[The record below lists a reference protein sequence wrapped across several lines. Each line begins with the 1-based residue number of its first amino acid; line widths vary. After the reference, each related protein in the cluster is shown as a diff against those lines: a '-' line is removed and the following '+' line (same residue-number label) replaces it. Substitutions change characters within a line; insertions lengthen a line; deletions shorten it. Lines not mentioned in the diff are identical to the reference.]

1 MNPQV
6 LAQAIGVADARREA
20 WLAAIAYPG
29 RVYGRSHEEEYVAS
43 LEKTA
48 TLLSFFQTHGIVDV
62 DDQEALSEALGCVLP
77 LDMHRKMF
85 VPALQLSMSAAQ
97 WALWQERS
105 RLLPILGAYAQ
116 TELGHGSNI
125 RALETTATY
134 DPATEIFDLHSP
146 TLTSRKWWPG
156 GLGKTTNFAVVYAR
170 LLGGDG
176 TDHGVHAFLVQLR
189 DLASHASLPGVHLG
203 DIGAKIGFNG
213 VDNGFCSFEH
223 VAVPKAHLLLGT
235 ARVEWSP
242 QGQLRRRAG
251 TVAPWGYFTMVK
263 TRVFLVSKC
272 ARFLGRA
279 LALTLANLQS
289 RGVDAR
295 RTLYPAMGLALAS
308 IFAGQSLYAL
318 YTQVLA
324 ARDTRELHTLHATSS
339 GLKALVSARV
349 VDSLQACIMTGGNDA
364 SHAVV
369 YLKNEIVGACTYE
382 GTFDVLVLQH
392 GAYLRKQ
399 PRIEPPRLAHMELTA
414 VPDLLML
421 FSQRLHAL
429 QSDTVSKGS
438 AYRTTRLSLAA
449 SELYL
454 LEAFADRLRTVKDA
468 ATTDALSQLW
478 CLLSYAWVLQ
488 SLHEFRPWLSS
499 SDGESVGQLFEATAM
514 AIDDATMASIV
525 AAWGFGETELSRL
538 DAEFSKL

>member
-1 MNPQV
+1 MNPQH

-20 WLAAIAYPG
+20 WLAAITYPG
-29 RVYGRSHEEEYVAS
+29 RVYGRSHEEEYAAS
-43 LEKTA
+43 LEKAA
-48 TLLSFFQTHGIVDV
+48 TLLSFFRAHEIVDV

-85 VPALQLSMSAAQ
+85 LPALQLSMSDTQ
-97 WALWQERS
+97 WALWQERLRS
-105 RLLPILGAYAQ
+105 MPLLGAYAQ

-134 DPATEIFDLHSP
+134 DPVTEAFDLHSP

-156 GLGKTTNFAVVYAR
+156 GLGKTANFAVVYAR
-170 LLGGDG
+170 LLVCDG

-189 DLASHASLPGVHLG
+189 DLESHASLPGVHLG

-213 VDNGFCSFEH
+213 VDNGYCYFEH
-223 VAVPKAHLLLGT
+223 VRVPKAQLLLGT
-235 ARVEWSP
+235 ARVEWGP

-251 TVAPWGYFTMVK
+251 AAAPWGYFTMVK

-279 LALTLANLQS
+279 LALTLPDLQS
-289 RGVDAR
+289 RAVEAR
-295 RTLYPAMGLALAS
+295 RTLYPAMGLALAA
-308 IFAGQSLYAL
+308 IFAGQTLYAL

-324 ARDTRELHTLHATSS
+324 ARDTHKLHTLHATSS
-339 GLKALVSARV
+339 GLKALVSTRV
-349 VDSLQACIMTGGNDA
+349 VDGLQACIVAGGYDA

-369 YLKNEIVGACTYE
+369 YLKNEIVGSCTYE

-399 PRIEPPRLAHMELTA
+399 LRTEPLPLARVDITV
-414 VPDLLML
+414 VPDLLVL
-421 FSQRLHAL
+421 FSHRLHAL
-429 QSDTVSKGS
+429 QFDAISRDS
-438 AYRTTRLSLAA
+438 AYKMTRLSLAA

-454 LEAFADRLRTVKDA
+454 LQAFADRLRTVYVRYVA
-468 ATTDALSQLW
+468 R
-478 CLLSYAWVLQ
+478 
-488 SLHEFRPWLSS
+488 SL
-499 SDGESVGQLFEATAM
+499 
-514 AIDDATMASIV
+514 
-525 AAWGFGETELSRL
+525 
-538 DAEFSKL
+538 